1 MTRSRLFLDSS
12 ALFAGVASGTG
23 PARALLLLAEAGIV
37 EIVVSEQIV
46 VETEHALA
54 RALPHA
60 LGPFREALRRT
71 GLRIQRPPSPDA
83 VRVRAAPVR
92 RAGDVPILVAT
103 IHAKVDYF
111 VTLDRRH
118 FIDDPRIAMRAGL
131 RIGTP
136 GDALAWVRTQ
146 SASRQPTP
154 CASAS

>member
-1 MTRSRLFLDSS
+1 MTRSRLFLDSG
-12 ALFAGVASGTG
+12 ALFAGVVSPAGA
-23 PARALLLLAEAGIV
+23 ARALLLLAEAGIV
-37 EIVVSEQIV
+37 EIVVSEQVV

-60 LGPFREALRRT
+60 LGPYREALRRT

-83 VRVRAAPVR
+83 VRARAALVR
-92 RAGDVPILVAT
+92 HSGGVPILVAT

-136 GDALAWVRTQ
+136 GDALAWVRAQ
-146 SASRQPTP
+146 SATR
-154 CASAS
+154 